1 LSLRIGLISDTHGL
15 VRPEALAALAGC
27 DWLLHAGDIGRLD
40 VLQALSA
47 VAPVHAVR
55 GNVDTGEGLAHLPE
69 RLDLELGGLRV
80 HLVHRPQD
88 IDEQSAT
95 RAALVVCGHTHRP
108 LVDEIHGTLRV
119 NPGSA
124 GPRRFSLPVGV
135 GIVEVR
141 SRAPQPRLLTLAV
154 PPARPRRRRGA

>member
-1 LSLRIGLISDTHGL
+1 
-15 VRPEALAALAGC
+15 V
-27 DWLLHAGDIGRLD
+27 LLHAGDIGGVD
-40 VLQALSA
+40 VLRTLSG

-55 GNVDTGEGLAHLPE
+55 GNVDTGAALAHVPE
-69 RLDLELGGLRV
+69 RLDVDLGGLRV

-88 IDEQSAT
+88 IDRDAAT
-95 RAALVVCGHTHRP
+95 RADLVVCGHTHKP
-108 LVDEIHGTLRV
+108 LIDDVHGTLRV

-141 SRAPQPRLLTLAV
+141 AECPHPRLLTLAV
-154 PPARPRRRRGA
+154 PPARPRRRDA